1 MHRPATWSRRSI
13 SGASRRSA
21 ASWSMFRSIESKT
34 SKTRRRAAAADR
46 LRRGQAMPRAFTG
59 CVGVIATMFAV
70 PAALAQ
76 AAIKVGVILAYSG
89 QFADP
94 SAQMDNGIKLY
105 LLRHG
110 ETVAGKKIELIRK
123 DTGGIAPDVAKRLA
137 QELIVRDSVDMLAG
151 FALTPNALAAGD
163 VSAQAKKFMV
173 NMNAATAIIT
183 TKSPYMV
190 RTSFTV
196 PQLNQ
201 TLGAWAYRNAI
212 RKAYTM
218 VSDFGPGHDGEA
230 AFHKGFRDA
239 GGEIIGAARY
249 PVANQDFS
257 AFVQRAKD
265 ANADA
270 IYIWTPGGPQ
280 PAAIGK
286 ALAERGIDSNKT
298 KILGQGELTSE
309 DALKN
314 MGEAGLGIITAFH
327 YDYNHQSAMNAAFVQ
342 SYKDA
347 FGRNPDMFS
356 VGAFDGMHVVY
367 EALRK
372 TRGKTDGE
380 SLVDAAKGMTWESPR
395 GAMTI
400 DQETRDVIQ
409 TVYIRRVEKVGGQIV
424 NVEFDKI
431 DNVKDP
437 FKAGMKN

>member
-1 MHRPATWSRRSI
+1 MSKTLVGLIVVAAAFGGVSS
-13 SGASRRSA
+13 SA
-21 ASWSMFRSIESKT
+21 AQET
-34 SKTRRRAAAADR
+34 
-46 LRRGQAMPRAFTG
+46 
-59 CVGVIATMFAV
+59 V
-70 PAALAQ
+70 
-76 AAIKVGVILAYSG
+76 KVGLILAYSG

-105 LLRHG
+105 VRQHG
-110 ETVAGKKIELIRK
+110 DTVAGKKIELIRR

-137 QELIVRDSVDMLAG
+137 QELIVRDNVNLLAG
-151 FALTPNALAAGD
+151 FALTPNALAVGD

-196 PQLNQ
+196 PQLNE
-201 TLGAWAYRNAI
+201 TLGAWAFKEGI
-212 RKAYTM
+212 RRAYTM

-230 AFHKGFRDA
+230 AFQKGFKDE
-239 GGEIIGAARY
+239 GGEIVGSARY

-265 ANADA
+265 SNAEA
-270 IYIWTPGGPQ
+270 IYVWTPGGPQ

-286 ALAERGIDSNKT
+286 ALAERGIDPRRT

-309 DALKN
+309 DALKS
-314 MGEAGLGIITAFH
+314 MGDAALGIITVFH
-327 YDYNHQSAMNAAFVQ
+327 YDVSHASEMNVAFVRM
-342 SYKDA
+342 YKEA

-356 VGAFDGMHVVY
+356 VGAYDGMQVIY
-367 EALRK
+367 ESLKK
-372 TRGKTDGE
+372 TAGSTDGE
-380 SLVDAAKGMTWESPR
+380 SLVAAAKGMRWESPR
-395 GAMTI
+395 GMMSI
-400 DQETRDVIQ
+400 DPDTRDVVQ
-409 TVYIRRVEKVGGQIV
+409 TVYIRRVERAQGELR

-437 FKAGMKN
+437 FKARLK

>member
-1 MHRPATWSRRSI
+1 MRRTLV
-13 SGASRRSA
+13 GFA
-21 ASWSMFRSIESKT
+21 AI
-34 SKTRRRAAAADR
+34 AAAVLAITPAD
-46 LRRGQAMPRAFTG
+46 
-59 CVGVIATMFAV
+59 
-70 PAALAQ
+70 AQ
-76 AAIKVGVILAYSG
+76 QTIKIGVILAYSG

-105 LLRHG
+105 MKQYG
-110 ETVAGKKIELIRK
+110 DTIAGKKIELIRK
-123 DTGGIAPDVAKRLA
+123 DTGGIAPDIAKRLA
-137 QELIVRDSVDMLAG
+137 QELIVRDNVDILAG

-163 VSAQAKKFMV
+163 VSAQTKRFMV

-201 TLGAWAYRNAI
+201 TLGTWAYKNGI

-230 AFHKGFRDA
+230 AFQKGFKDA

-286 ALAERGIDSNKT
+286 ALRGIDPKKT
-298 KILGQGELTSE
+298 KVLGQGELTSE

-314 MGEAGLGIITAFH
+314 MGDAGLGIITAFH
-327 YDYNHQSAMNAAFVQ
+327 YDYNHQSAMNAAFVKT
-342 SYKDA
+342 YKEA

-356 VGAFDGMHVVY
+356 VGAFDGMHVIY
-367 EALRK
+367 EVLKK
-372 TRGKTDGE
+372 TGGKSDGE
-380 SLVDAAKGMTWESPR
+380 GLVDAAKGMKWESPR
-395 GAMTI
+395 GPMAI
-400 DQETRDVIQ
+400 DPETRDVIQ

-424 NVEFDKI
+424 NVEFDKVEK
-431 DNVKDP
+431 VKDP

>member
-1 MHRPATWSRRSI
+1 
-13 SGASRRSA
+13 
-21 ASWSMFRSIESKT
+21 
-34 SKTRRRAAAADR
+34 
-46 LRRGQAMPRAFTG
+46 
-59 CVGVIATMFAV
+59 
-70 PAALAQ
+70 
-76 AAIKVGVILAYSG
+76 
-89 QFADP
+89 
-94 SAQMDNGIKLY
+94 
-105 LLRHG
+105 
-110 ETVAGKKIELIRK
+110 
-123 DTGGIAPDVAKRLA
+123 
-137 QELIVRDSVDMLAG
+137 
-151 FALTPNALAAGD
+151 NALAAGD

-201 TLGAWAYRNAI
+201 TLGSWAYKSGI
-212 RKAYTM
+212 RKTYTM

-230 AFHKGFRDA
+230 AFHKGFKDA
-239 GGEIIGAARY
+239 GGEIVGATRY

-286 ALAERGIDSNKT
+286 ALAERGVDPK
-298 KILGQGELTSE
+298 KAKVLGQGELTSE

-327 YDYNHQSAMNAAFVQ
+327 YDYNHQSARNAAFVQ

-356 VGAFDGMHVVY
+356 VGAFDGMQVVY
-367 EALRK
+367 EALKK
-372 TRGKTDGE
+372 TGGKTDGE

-395 GAMTI
+395 GPMTI
-400 DQETRDVIQ
+400 DPQTRDVIQ